1 MASMTGIRW
10 IRPPEA
16 LARAIEQY
24 GDRVII
30 AVQAIAGRIATIMAN
45 DAKASASWTDRTGNA
60 RSGIFGTAE
69 RGLAQKMVVLY
80 LSHAADLD
88 YPVWLELSN
97 GGKNAIIMKTL
108 EAHLPELKAE
118 LDSIFRG

>member
-24 GDRVII
+24 GDRVLV
-30 AVQAIAGRIATIMAN
+30 AVQSIAGRIATIMAN
-45 DAKASASWTDRTGNA
+45 DAKSSAVWTDRTGNA

-69 RGLAQKMVVLY
+69 RDVANKMVVLY
-80 LSHAADLD
+80 LSHGPDID
-88 YPVWLELSN
+88 YGIWLEVSP
-97 GGKNAIIMKTL
+97 KYAIIMKTI
-108 EAHLPELKAE
+108 ESHLPELKAD
-118 LDSIFRG
+118 LDAIFR